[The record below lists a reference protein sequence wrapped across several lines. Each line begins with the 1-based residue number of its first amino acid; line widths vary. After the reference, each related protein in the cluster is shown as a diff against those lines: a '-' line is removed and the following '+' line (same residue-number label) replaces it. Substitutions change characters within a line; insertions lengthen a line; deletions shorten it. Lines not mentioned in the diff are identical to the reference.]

1 MPALSDENIVVRVL
15 LNVLEPS
22 GEQLDACAGRF
33 VARRATHHASAR
45 ARAIDAHCRPAERP
59 ANVEIV
65 TRISATAIS
74 VSWSGPCLGRC
85 TEQVWGRAFAAD
97 AAVCA
102 LTGREIQRGEPVYR
116 PHAGDARFR
125 SNQDLAIL
133 AAMVKRPSDPPRAES
148 RS

>member
-1 MPALSDENIVVRVL
+1 MTALSGDSFVVRVL

-22 GEQLDACAGRF
+22 AEQLDTCAGRF
-33 VARRATHHASAR
+33 VARCATHR
-45 ARAIDAHCRPAERP
+45 AGAGTRAIAAHCRPAGRL

-74 VSWSGPCLGRC
+74 VSWSDPCLGRC

-102 LTGREIQRGEPVYR
+102 LTGRQIRRGEPVYR
-116 PHAGDARFR
+116 PHTGDAHFR

-133 AAMVKRPSDPPRAES
+133 AAMVKRPSDPSRAET